1 MKWAISAVT
10 DRLKVWRDPVGRSII
25 AAAIFKPWPV
35 PRRPRY
41 PPRPRASG
49 IQFGFWCVRPE
60 RECIMKRQL
69 SDAEKSAIVE
79 RQRAL
84 ILASRPNAIVSVHV
98 DDETDDNGNPI
109 SQITIQEERE
119 R

>member
-1 MKWAISAVT
+1 
-10 DRLKVWRDPVGRSII
+10 
-25 AAAIFKPWPV
+25 
-35 PRRPRY
+35 
-41 PPRPRASG
+41 
-49 IQFGFWCVRPE
+49 
-60 RECIMKRQL
+60 MKRQL

-109 SQITIQEERE
+109 SQITIQEERG